1 MALYRVPTK
10 SPALKTSY
18 DIAITTTFG
27 SAAVTLHSATI
38 AGASPEMVFI
48 ASPEEALDA
57 GLMIGAPYC
66 ITAGT
71 VIIPVVNPTAADVT
85 TAAARTITIVAL

>member
-18 DIAITTTFG
+18 DIANSTTFG
-27 SAAVTLHSATI
+27 SAAVTLHSATV
-38 AGASPEMVFI
+38 AGALPDMTFV

-57 GLMIGAPYC
+57 GLALGAPYC
-66 ITAGT
+66 VTAGA
-71 VIIPVVNPTAADVT
+71 VIIPVINPTAADVT
-85 TAAARTITIVAL
+85 TAQARTITLIAL